1 GEIIRELWWE
11 KKNYTHMAVKTAKE
25 QAFKEAGLE
34 LKDVKCAQLYDCFT
48 GEGLF
53 QLEDYGWGKK
63 GEGGPFVGSGALVP
77 GGQNPVNKRRGG
89 LSLCPPAVF

>member
-1 GEIIRELWWE
+1 VLGQGYGEIIRELWWE

-48 GEGLF
+48 GEVCFSSKTMAGVRK
-53 QLEDYGWGKK
+53 GK
-63 GEGGPFVGSGALVP
+63 A
-77 GGQNPVNKRRGG
+77 G
-89 LSLCPPAVF
+89 LSWKAARLLPAE